1 MPGFNQGGGIMH
13 KHFHTALLTV
23 LVLLA
28 PIPGHGTDQDTQEAR
43 AFEEVFGSGPQE
55 EDIYRTDRLLLT
67 ATGSLKPVHL
77 APTVATVITAEDIEA
92 MGATTL
98 NEVLET
104 VPGLHVS
111 PSGPTI
117 FTSIW
122 SIRGMH
128 TSTNPEVLMLL
139 NGLPLT
145 DTADGGRLKTTNMPV
160 AMISR
165 VEVVRGPGSAVHG
178 ADAFAGAIN
187 VITKDGHEV
196 DGTRAGMRYGS
207 FDTVAGWLQHGGTY
221 GGWNVVAGAEARR
234 TKGDRDRTVVL
245 DRLGSGPP
253 SWAPNALDTRAAQVD
268 INLGANKEDRWITH
282 FYGSWF
288 GENGVG
294 PGGLQALNNEESAV
308 DGNQILA
315 DLQYNNNE
323 LSKDWNLSARV
334 YYLYQKINIYNQLL
348 PSSFLNMIGEPIVTA
363 NNGGFEA
370 SGIYEGYAKH
380 ALRTAVGLKYYNT
393 ETDEIKNFGPG
404 VPIQYGPP
412 VSVRGTPYIFMDD
425 QHRFLWYASLQDEW
439 NLTKGWELTAGIRYD
454 EYDDFGGTIN
464 PRLALVWEARY
475 DLTAKLLYGRAFRA
489 PSFSE
494 QYYQSNPVF
503 QGNPDLDPETVD
515 TYEVA
520 FDWQPLANLRIIPSV
535 FHYEIDD
542 AIEFVG
548 PLPARAENYASIEGN
563 GFEVEANW
571 QVLSSLELSANLAY
585 QRSKDTNT
593 EELVADTPAW
603 QFYAAA
609 NWDFLPN
616 WSLNGQYFWIADRH
630 RANGDPRPQIDDYDL
645 VNLTLRRK
653 NIAKNWDAALSLRN
667 LFDEDA
673 REPSPFDP
681 SAPGG
686 AFIPGDYPLEGRA
699 VWGEIRFH
707 F

>member
-1 MPGFNQGGGIMH
+1 MH
-13 KHFHTALLTV
+13 QHYYHTALLTV

-28 PIPGHGTDQDTQEAR
+28 PVTGHGAVQDTHEVQ
-43 AFEEVFGSGPQE
+43 AFAEVFGSGPQE
-55 EDIYRTDRLLLT
+55 EDVYRTDRLLLT

-92 MGATTL
+92 MGASTL

-145 DTADGGRLKTTNMPV
+145 NTADGGRQKTTNMPV

-178 ADAFAGAIN
+178 ADAFAGTIN

-196 DGTRAGMRYGS
+196 DGTRTGVRHGS

-221 GGWNVVAGAEARR
+221 GGWNVVAGAESRR
-234 TKGDRDRTVVL
+234 TEGDKDRIVEQ

-253 SWAPNALDTRAAQVD
+253 SWTPNAMDNRAAQVD
-268 INLGANKEDRWITH
+268 INLGANKDDRWITH

-288 GENGVG
+288 GDNGVG
-294 PGGLQALNNEESAV
+294 PGGLQALNNEESTV
-308 DGNQILA
+308 DGSQFLA
-315 DLQYNNNE
+315 DLQYNNND

-334 YYLYQKINIYNQLL
+334 YYLYQKIDIYNQLL
-348 PSSFLNMIGEPIVTA
+348 PSSFLNMIGEPIVTE

-380 ALRTAVGLKYYNT
+380 ALRAAAGIKYFNT

-439 NLTKGWELTAGIRYD
+439 NLAKGWELTAGVRYD
-454 EYDDFGGTIN
+454 KYDDFGGTIN

-503 QGNPDLDPETVD
+503 QGNPDIDPETVD

-520 FDWQPLANLRIIPSV
+520 LDWQPSANLRIIPSV
-535 FHYEIDD
+535 FHYEIND

-548 PLPARAENYASIEGN
+548 PLPAVAENYASIEGN

-571 QVLSSLELSANLAY
+571 QVLSSLKLSANLAY

-609 NWDFLPN
+609 NWDFLPD
-616 WSLNGQYFWIADRH
+616 WSLNGQYFWIADRE
-630 RANGDPRPQIDDYDL
+630 RASGDLRPQIDDYDL

-653 NIAKNWDAALSLRN
+653 NIAKNWDAALALRN
-667 LFDEDA
+667 IFDEDA
-673 REPSPFDP
+673 REPSPYDP